1 MNRQQR
7 ESLLMLT
14 RKWSS
19 VIQFDVSMASY
30 STLRAGGK
38 AACLIDV
45 HCLSELYELLGFLYE
60 QQLVFRVI
68 GRGSNLLV
76 TDKGF
81 LGVIIRLKGAF
92 EQVAFKKSSDGPE
105 SDSEFF
111 LVQAGGGCS
120 LGKLLSWCIMQ
131 GLSGLE
137 FMAGIPG
144 SVGGA
149 VRMNAGAVG
158 GEIGDCLHSIE
169 CVDDCGHIMQVLRS
183 ELQLSYRKAEFTRNF
198 TKQDLITRD
207 LEPGGTSL
215 NFLNSVKSVKS
226 LLVVSAY
233 FRLRSGMKEQVRSRC
248 ASFLAQR
255 KEKQPTGVASA
266 GSFFK
271 NPPNDAAGRLIEA
284 AGLKG
289 RCCGEVLVSPK
300 HANFIVNTGKGTAT
314 DILTLMEQVQEA
326 VFQKFAVRLEPEVE
340 II

>member
-1 MNRQQR
+1 MNQQQR
-7 ESLLMLT
+7 KCLIALT
-14 RKWSS
+14 ADWSS
-19 VIQFDVSMASY
+19 SIQFDVPMASY

-38 AACLIDV
+38 VAGLIDV
-45 HCLSELYELLGFLYE
+45 HSLSELQELVGFLHE
-60 QQLVFRVI
+60 QQLVFRII
-68 GRGSNLLV
+68 GRGSNILV

-81 LGVIIRLKGAF
+81 PGVMIRFKGAF
-92 EQVAFKKSSDGPE
+92 EQITFTEKIDDSKSA
-105 SDSEFF
+105 EFF

-120 LGKLLSWCIMQ
+120 LGKLLSWSIMQ

-137 FMAGIPG
+137 CMAGIPG

-158 GEIGDCLHSIE
+158 GEIGDCLHSLE
-169 CVDDCGHIMQVLRS
+169 CVTDCGHVVQVLRS
-183 ELQLSYRKAEFTRNF
+183 DLQLSYRKTELARNF
-198 TKQDLITRD
+198 ITRD
-207 LEPGGTSL
+207 IKQRITSL
-215 NFLNSVKSVKS
+215 HSINP

-233 FRLRSGMKEQVRSRC
+233 FKLRPVGKEQVHSRC
-248 ASFLAQR
+248 VGFLTQR
-255 KEKQPTGVASA
+255 KERQPTGVASA

-284 AGLKG
+284 TGLKG
-289 RCCGEVLVSPK
+289 RCYGEAMVSQK

>member
-1 MNRQQR
+1 MQQQQR
-7 ESLLMLT
+7 KHLIALT
-14 RKWSS
+14 ADWPST
-19 VIQFDVSMASY
+19 VQFDVPMASY

-38 AACLIDV
+38 TAGLVDV
-45 HCLSELYELLGFLYE
+45 YCLSELLKLIGFLHE
-60 QQLVFRVI
+60 QQLIFRVI
-68 GRGSNLLV
+68 GRGSNILV

-81 LGVIIRLKGAF
+81 PGVMIRLKGAF
-92 EQVAFKKSSDGPE
+92 EQIALKKKSA
-105 SDSEFF
+105 EFF

-120 LGKLLSWCIMQ
+120 LGKLLSWCTEQ

-158 GEIGDCLHSIE
+158 GEIGDCLHSLE
-169 CVDDCGHIMQVLRS
+169 CLDDYGHVMQVLRS
-183 ELQLSYRKAEFTRNF
+183 ELQFSYRKTELVRG
-198 TKQDLITRD
+198 
-207 LEPGGTSL
+207 LEPGSTGNTSL
-215 NFLNSVKSVKS
+215 DFLHSVNP

-233 FRLRSGMKEQVRSRC
+233 FTLRAVGKEQVRSRC
-248 ASFLAQR
+248 AGFLAQR
-255 KEKQPTGVASA
+255 KERQPTGVASA

-271 NPPNDAAGRLIEA
+271 NPPHDAAGRLIEA

-289 RCCGEVLVSPK
+289 RCCGEAMVSQK

-326 VFQKFAVRLEPEVE
+326 VFQKFAIRLEPEVE

>member
-1 MNRQQR
+1 MKQQQR
-7 ESLLMLT
+7 KHLIALT
-14 RKWSS
+14 ADWPSS
-19 VIQFDVSMASY
+19 IQFDVPMASY

-38 AACLIDV
+38 AAGFIDIY
-45 HCLSELYELLGFLYE
+45 CLSELQELVGCLHE

-68 GRGSNLLV
+68 GCGSNILV

-81 LGVIIRLKGAF
+81 PGVMIRLKGAF
-92 EQVAFKKSSDGPE
+92 EQVAFKKSFDAE
-105 SDSEFF
+105 NDQKFY

-137 FMAGIPG
+137 CMAGIPG

-158 GEIGDCLHSIE
+158 GEISDCLHSLE
-169 CVDDCGHIMQVLRS
+169 CVTDDGHIMQVLRS
-183 ELQLSYRKAEFTRNF
+183 ELQISYRKTELARN
-198 TKQDLITRD
+198 
-207 LEPGGTSL
+207 LEPGSTGNTSL
-215 NFLNSVKSVKS
+215 NFLHSVTP

-233 FRLRSGMKEQVRSRC
+233 FTLRPVGKEQVRSRC
-248 ASFLAQR
+248 AGFLAQR
-255 KEKQPTGVASA
+255 KERQPTGVASA

-271 NPPNDAAGRLIEA
+271 NPPHDAAGRLIEA

-326 VFQKFAVRLEPEVE
+326 VFQKFAIRLEPEVE